1 MDAPKPKPKPKQKR
15 QRKSRDVTE
24 PTNIQSFFASRRIHP
39 DLFTFDATGN
49 AIFKPSLD
57 ARPTKQFPLQKFQSA
72 TAEEIEQHYTKR
84 KEDLDTAIVEL
95 EEAKDTL
102 RSSLKKYKET
112 GEDIDLNLVITA
124 NRQVQTRQKA
134 ITGIMSPMR
143 AISNYYSLEI
153 RDVLLENQYEKRK
166 IQETVY
172 VVKGHSILSHSALL
186 VPMSGESEALG
197 EQAEEYAIIFDDPD
211 LISTPNKLSLLGLYK
226 PKPLSV
232 LGANKKKNVYN
243 GLLQAVLVEH
253 MKANP
258 EKFTAEQINAV
269 IKANTPG
276 GVRREAEKFN
286 LSAGDLKDEILAK
299 VIDAA
304 IDEWSDEENFM
315 DALEETGDKTIV
327 YVAPKQKTK
336 DDKLLSLFGT
346 GLLPGKSSVNEKG
359 EFVAT
364 DANQENP
371 TKWKG
376 LNRWGSALQAARAR
390 WRDTTSGGNERQS
403 QDLSNVAVD
412 LAAKT
417 QEQQEAARKGAIIAA
432 KRA

>member
-1 MDAPKPKPKPKQKR
+1 M
-15 QRKSRDVTE
+15 VE
-24 PTNIQSFFASRRIHP
+24 PTNIQSFFAGRRIRP

-57 ARPTKQFPLQKFQSA
+57 AQPTKQFPLQKFQSA
-72 TAEEIEQHYTKR
+72 TAEEIESLYAAR
-84 KEDLDTAIVEL
+84 KKELDTTIAEL
-95 EEAKDTL
+95 EEAKDAL
-102 RSSLKKYKET
+102 RNALKQYKEA
-112 GEDIDLNLVITA
+112 GGDIEVVINA
-124 NRQVQTRQKA
+124 NRKVQTMQKA
-134 ITGIMSPMR
+134 ITAITSPMQ
-143 AISNYYSLEI
+143 AMSEYYSVEI

-166 IQETVY
+166 VQQTVN

-186 VPMSGESEALG
+186 VPVSGESEALG

-211 LISTPNKLSLLGLYK
+211 VISNPKELPLLGLYK

-232 LGANKKKNVYN
+232 LGANKKKNLYN
-243 GLLQAVLVEH
+243 GLLQAVLVEL

-258 EKFTAEQINAV
+258 VKFTPVQIDQL
-269 IKANTPG
+269 IKAGTPG
-276 GVRREAEKFN
+276 AVRRIAETFN
-286 LSAGDLKDEILAK
+286 LTVGDLKDDVLAK
-299 VIDAA
+299 VIDTA

-346 GLLPGKSSVNEKG
+346 GLLPGKPSVNEKG
-359 EFVAT
+359 EFIAT
-364 DANQENP
+364 EANQENP

-390 WRDTTSGGNERQS
+390 WRDTH
-403 QDLSNVAVD
+403 
-412 LAAKT
+412 
-417 QEQQEAARKGAIIAA
+417 
-432 KRA
+432 

>member
-1 MDAPKPKPKPKQKR
+1 M
-15 QRKSRDVTE
+15 VE
-24 PTNIQSFFASRRIHP
+24 PTNIQSFFAGRRIRP

-57 ARPTKQFPLQKFQSA
+57 AQPTKQFPLQKFQSA
-72 TAEEIEQHYTKR
+72 TAEEIESLYAAR
-84 KEDLDTAIVEL
+84 KEELDTTIAEL
-95 EEAKDTL
+95 EDAKKVLREA
-102 RSSLKKYKET
+102 LKQYKEA
-112 GEDIDLNLVITA
+112 GGDIKDVIDA
-124 NRQVQTRQKA
+124 NRKVQTMQKA
-134 ITGIMSPMR
+134 ITAIMSPMQ
-143 AISNYYSLEI
+143 AMSEYYSVEI

-166 IQETVY
+166 VQQTVD

-186 VPMSGESEALG
+186 VPVSGESEALG
-197 EQAEEYAIIFDDPD
+197 EQTEEYAIIFDDPD
-211 LISTPNKLSLLGLYK
+211 VISNPKELPLLGLYK

-243 GLLQAVLVEH
+243 GLLQAVLVEL

-258 EKFTAEQINAV
+258 VKFTPAQIDQL
-269 IKANTPG
+269 IKAGTPG
-276 GVRREAEKFN
+276 AVRRIAETFN
-286 LSAGDLKDEILAK
+286 LTVGDLKDDVLAK

-346 GLLPGKSSVNEKG
+346 GLLPGKPSVNEKG
-359 EFVAT
+359 EFIAT
-364 DANQENP
+364 EANQENP

-390 WRDTTSGGNERQS
+390 WRDTNSGGNEHQA
-403 QDLSNVAVD
+403 QDLSKVAVD

-417 QEQQEAARKGAIIAA
+417 QQQQEAARKGAIIAA

>member
-1 MDAPKPKPKPKQKR
+1 MPPKGKR
-15 QRKSRDVTE
+15 PRKVVE
-24 PTNIQSFFASRRIHP
+24 PTNIQSFFAGRRIRP

-57 ARPTKQFPLQKFQSA
+57 AQPTKQFPLQKFQSA
-72 TAEEIEQHYTKR
+72 TAEEIESLYAAR
-84 KEDLDTAIVEL
+84 KEELDTTIAEL
-95 EEAKDTL
+95 EDAKKVLREA
-102 RSSLKKYKET
+102 LKQYKEA
-112 GEDIDLNLVITA
+112 GGDIKDVIDA
-124 NRQVQTRQKA
+124 NRKVQTMQKA
-134 ITGIMSPMR
+134 ITAIMSPMQ
-143 AISNYYSLEI
+143 AMSEYYSVEI

-166 IQETVY
+166 VQQTVD

-211 LISTPNKLSLLGLYK
+211 VISNPKELPLLGLYK

-243 GLLQAVLVEH
+243 GILQAVLVEL

-258 EKFTAEQINAV
+258 AKFTPAQIDQL
-269 IKANTPG
+269 IKAGTPG
-276 GVRREAEKFN
+276 AVRRIAETFN
-286 LSAGDLKDEILAK
+286 LTVGDLKDDVLAK

-346 GLLPGKSSVNEKG
+346 GLLPGKPSVNEKG
-359 EFVAT
+359 ELVAT
-364 DANQENP
+364 EANQENP

-390 WRDTTSGGNERQS
+390 WRDTNSGGNEYQA
-403 QDLSNVAVD
+403 QDLSKVVVD

-417 QEQQEAARKGAIIAA
+417 QQQQEAARKGAIIAA

>member
-1 MDAPKPKPKPKQKR
+1 MPPKGKR
-15 QRKSRDVTE
+15 PRKVVE
-24 PTNIQSFFASRRIHP
+24 PTNIQSFFAGRRIRP

-57 ARPTKQFPLQKFQSA
+57 AQPTKQFPLQKFQSA
-72 TAEEIEQHYTKR
+72 TAEEIESLYAAR
-84 KEDLDTAIVEL
+84 KKELDTTIAEL
-95 EEAKDTL
+95 EEAKDAL
-102 RSSLKKYKET
+102 RNALKQYKEA
-112 GEDIDLNLVITA
+112 GGDIEVVINA
-124 NRQVQTRQKA
+124 NRKVQTMQKA
-134 ITGIMSPMR
+134 ITAITSPMQ
-143 AISNYYSLEI
+143 AMSEYYSVEI

-166 IQETVY
+166 VQQTVN

-186 VPMSGESEALG
+186 VPVSGESEALG

-211 LISTPNKLSLLGLYK
+211 VISNPKELPLLGLYK

-232 LGANKKKNVYN
+232 LGANKKKNLYN
-243 GLLQAVLVEH
+243 GLLQAILVEL

-258 EKFTAEQINAV
+258 VKFTPVQIDQL
-269 IKANTPG
+269 IKAGTPG
-276 GVRREAEKFN
+276 AVRRIAETFN
-286 LSAGDLKDEILAK
+286 LTVGDLKDDVLAK

-304 IDEWSDEENFM
+304 IDEWSNEENFM

-346 GLLPGKSSVNEKG
+346 GLLPGKPSVNEKG
-359 EFVAT
+359 EFIAT
-364 DANQENP
+364 EANQENP

-390 WRDTTSGGNERQS
+390 WRDTNSGGNERQA
-403 QDLSNVAVD
+403 QDLSKVAVD

-417 QEQQEAARKGAIIAA
+417 QQQQEAARKGAIIAA